1 MSARLKQLALKRAD
15 VIKAADTALD
25 AAMAAAEKE
34 ARGLTA
40 EEKKA
45 QEAFNAQVVDIDD
58 MIKLEAARSERGRG
72 PSIPDVP
79 DAGPVGGN
87 PPAEKPKGVFASL
100 GHMMQAVAKQ
110 AITGN
115 KDQRFLATASG
126 ANESVDNEGAYLVQQ
141 DWGGTLLQ
149 ATYDT
154 GVLVGLVRRQPISM
168 SANGIKFNLLDE
180 TSRANGS
187 RYGGIQAYWAAEA
200 DAFTASKPKFRRME
214 LYTKKLLGFLYATD
228 ELIEDATALEGF
240 VNEWFPAEFGFKL
253 DDAIFQGLGAGLPL
267 GILNSPAKVT
277 VAKETGQAAATIN
290 ATNLEKMYARMP
302 ASSLGNAKWFINVEC
317 WPQLFQLSHAVG
329 TGGVPVFVPAGG
341 ISGTPFGTLFG
352 RPIQPI
358 EQAAALGT
366 EGDIVLADL
375 NKYILADKGSIET
388 ASSIH
393 VKFTTD
399 EMAFRWS
406 LRADGQPIPAA
417 PLTPYKGSSTLSPF
431 VTLATR

>member
-1 MSARLKQLALKRAD
+1 MSARLKQLAGKRAD
-15 VIKAADTALD
+15 VIRAADTALD

-58 MIKLEAARSERGRG
+58 MLKAEGARIERGRTV
-72 PSIPDVP
+72 PIPDVP

-87 PPAEKPKGVFASL
+87 PPAEKPKGVFRHV
-100 GHMMQAVAKQ
+100 GEMMQAVAKQ
-110 AITGN
+110 AITGRR
-115 KDQRFLATASG
+115 DERLSAAASG

-154 GVLVGLVRRQPISM
+154 GILVREVRRQPISS

-200 DAFTASKPKFRRME
+200 DAFTATKPKFRRIE
-214 LYTKKLLGFLYATD
+214 LYMKKLLGFLYATD
-228 ELIEDATALEGF
+228 ELIEDATALQGF
-240 VNEWFPAEFGFKL
+240 VNEWFPQEFGFKL
-253 DDAIFQGLGAGLPL
+253 DDAIFQGTGAGVPL

-302 ASSLGNAKWFINVEC
+302 ASSLGNAKWYVNVEV

-375 NKYILADKGSIET
+375 DKYILGDKGPIEVE
-388 ASSIH
+388 SSIH